1 MPLQMPLDPLSLSPR
16 QLPLPWFLPLPP
28 PLPPLPLLPLTPS
41 QVWTGL
47 APPQRAQVRQT
58 LIAVLQEVAG
68 VRDPS

>member
-1 MPLQMPLDPLSLSPR
+1 MPLPMPLDRLAPSPR
-16 QLPLPWFLPLPP
+16 QLPLPWLLPLPP
-28 PLPPLPLLPLTPS
+28 SLPPPPLLPLTPP

-47 APPQRAQVRQT
+47 APPQRARVRQA